1 MACMSV
7 RNIQPGSGRWWCVE
21 TRRRKWVIIQQFLF
35 QSIRCHRINIV
46 YFDIKLNMR
55 VRMAFAWNICISM
68 LFIDNDWLS
77 NDKEKI
83 ITEYPLN
90 FWHLMFDV
98 LCFKCN
104 KPHLTV
110 CYIYIVFLW
119 GWYKL
124 LQNYHPFRSSF
135 QSGPGIITHY
145 PTELSRVVKWEIG
158 ELVTRSEWPGQH
170 DGLLHRGCGQRQW
183 LRLLQ

>member
-1 MACMSV
+1 MAGMSV

-77 NDKEKI
+77 NDKDKI

-90 FWHLMFDV
+90 FWFWHLMFDV
-98 LCFKCN
+98 LSATNQILLFAISLLYFYDVDINYCKIIILSD
-104 KPHLTV
+104 P
-110 CYIYIVFLW
+110 VFSL
-119 GWYKL
+119 GL
-124 LQNYHPFRSSF
+124 ALSH
-135 QSGPGIITHY
+135 II
-145 PTELSRVVKWEIG
+145 PPSCLGS
-158 ELVTRSEWPGQH
+158 
-170 DGLLHRGCGQRQW
+170 
-183 LRLLQ
+183 